1 MFVLLLCCW
10 FLSGVV
16 LYDSSII
23 QFTTFV
29 HRLCQSFDTK
39 ASGSRM
45 LTSILSEFA
54 SSIIDAMAMAME
66 FGVPKDCKDSPFHSK
81 WRHFLLEYV
90 KGPWFLHLPAE
101 VKLAI
106 KKFLDHPTSL
116 PYDEQRIDNFM
127 TNRFEITAVNF

>member
-1 MFVLLLCCW
+1 
-10 FLSGVV
+10 
-16 LYDSSII
+16 
-23 QFTTFV
+23 
-29 HRLCQSFDTK
+29 
-39 ASGSRM
+39 M

-127 TNRFEITAVNF
+127 TNRFAISLETISLRVRMCSLISSSVCSPTMLLVSVRCRPI